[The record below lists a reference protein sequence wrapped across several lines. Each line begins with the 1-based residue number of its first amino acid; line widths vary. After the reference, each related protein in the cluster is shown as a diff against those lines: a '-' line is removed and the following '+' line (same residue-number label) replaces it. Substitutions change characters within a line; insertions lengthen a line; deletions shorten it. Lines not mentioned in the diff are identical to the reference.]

1 MNRCSAAV
9 VVIRSKSTECTAGGQ
24 GRLHFLVGASNDMGG
39 HKAVADALTGISTG
53 PNRSVHSAC
62 FTADHHGD
70 ITTANVFTA
79 DQRDFRCLRHGI
91 RCLDGRNHAAGFD
104 HAEGNALNRRCR

>member
-9 VVIRSKSTECTAGGQ
+9 VVVRSKSTECTAGGQ
-24 GRLHFLVGASNDMGG
+24 GRLHFLVGAGNDMGG

-79 DQRDFRCLRHGI
+79 DQRDFRCLRHGV
-91 RCLDGRNHAAGFD
+91 CGLDRRDHAAGFD
-104 HAEGNALNRRCR
+104 HAEGNALNRRSW

>member
-9 VVIRSKSTECTAGGQ
+9 VVTRSKSTECTAGGQ
-24 GRLHFLVGASNDMGG
+24 GRLHFFVGAGNDMGG

-53 PNRSVHSAC
+53 PNRSIHSAC

-70 ITTANVFTA
+70 VTTANVFTA
-79 DQRDFRCLRHGI
+79 DQSHFRCLRHGI
-91 RCLDGRNHAAGFD
+91 RGLDGWNHAAGFD
-104 HAEGNALNRRCR
+104 HAERNALNRRCR